1 MVINAKMSIT
11 VAYTWWA
18 FCHHEKRTTFIG
30 TIIYYNSYWKIAQ
43 PKIKLKFS
51 STAFWQLNIVLLTG
65 YSLYFE
71 GQNKVKNQ
79 CEKDKDDIVYERDSL
94 ETSFLFLFLHKTLNE
109 ACFYLDK
116 EINLNVTIT
125 IFLTM

>member
-1 MVINAKMSIT
+1 MVGILSPR
-11 VAYTWWA
+11 
-18 FCHHEKRTTFIG
+18 KRTTFIG
-30 TIIYYNSYWKIAQ
+30 TLIYYNSYWKIAQ

-71 GQNKVKNQ
+71 CQNKVKNQ